1 MILSQSFL
9 NNIYSGV
16 ISSKVLSLLLIIFL
30 WMALSSLTAANE
42 TDCGLPEC
50 KVKYSCKNE
59 AKAGCEA
66 INRALQFFKNY
77 GYQINDC
84 IHMEFQKK
92 VTMNDSRIQNQVLP
106 EKQVLALY
114 DVKENCIKITCLMTD
129 YCKNRKALGALPF
142 DTEFYTSIITHEVA
156 HRLYHI
162 ILNSRGVVAD
172 ADHSFSEFIA
182 YVTQIETMAESHKS
196 NILSLW
202 PKEELPSVFAIN
214 PFVWQADPNKFCV
227 MAYRFFKSQP
237 ETIQQILDGTIKPVL
252 SGFVLDY

>member
-9 NNIYSGV
+9 NNTYSGV

-84 IHMEFQKK
+84 I
-92 VTMNDSRIQNQVLP
+92 
-106 EKQVLALY
+106 
-114 DVKENCIKITCLMTD
+114 KITCLMTD
-129 YCKNRKALGALPF
+129 YCKNRKALGAFPF